1 MVGLVVH
8 LGFTC
13 LEEANHTAGE
23 DTIEGATTAEVNHSM
38 TVVGVSLT
46 SSTEVAI
53 AAEVLVL
60 TNFVI
65 VVVVLATVAEVVV
78 TSSFRAAE
86 VATHTATVV
95 AIHTA
100 TVVAMHTATVVA
112 MHNATV
118 VAMHTEGV
126 RHTLATRAAHIPSS
140 PISSTE
146 FKRKPIQTSSW
157 RCCCHKFPSAAQ
169 VVSSVKVLLV
179 HSTSV
184 ANSYCVLP

>member
-78 TSSFRAAE
+78 TSSFRAAK

-95 AIHTA
+95 AIHT
-100 TVVAMHTATVVA
+100 
-112 MHNATV
+112 ATV